1 MNLMFMLWCFGLYG
15 SLLFLIPVFQLGSDR
30 LLKVKKRFIMIIV
43 GSTLLG
49 IVVEAAKDYIDNRID
64 DKITEAEIWNL
75 EKNPDLDLDF

>member
-1 MNLMFMLWCFGLYG
+1 MFMLWCFGLYG